1 MKCDRCDNEAN
12 VTVKAIIN
20 GTEHDFHLCNECMEK
35 LSKGDPNLLLD
46 EDFKDGNFKNLDIN
60 DFDWKSLVD
69 KFVPSLDQIIDSYYD
84 YKISKNNF
92 SYDYFSSLKEEACPK
107 CGNSFTNI
115 KSGVFGCPN
124 CYEIDKK
131 LTGEILKAVNNLKK
145 YDGKFPRKHRDFRE
159 VAIKIKN
166 LQEELQKSVEVEDF
180 EKAQDLKEKID
191 ELNMK
196 VRNW

>member
-1 MKCDRCDNEAN
+1 MKCDRCDNEAS

-20 GTEHDFHLCNECMEK
+20 GIEHDFHLCNDCMEK
-35 LSKGDPNLLLD
+35 LSKGEGNFL
-46 EDFKDGNFKNLDIN
+46 FDGNEKDIDIN
-60 DFDWKSLVD
+60 NFDWKSLVD

-92 SYDYFSSLKEEACPK
+92 SYDYFSSLKEETCPK
-107 CGNSFTNI
+107 CGNSLTNI
-115 KSGVFGCPN
+115 KSGVFGCPH

-131 LTGEILKAVNNLKK
+131 LTVEILKAVNNLKK
-145 YDGKFPRKHRDFRE
+145 YDGKFPKKHRDFRE

-166 LQEELQKSVEVEDF
+166 LQEQLQKSVEIEDF

>member
-1 MKCDRCDNEAN
+1 MKCDRCDNEA
-12 VTVKAIIN
+12 TVKAIIN
-20 GTEHDFHLCNECMEK
+20 GIEHDLHLCNDCMEK
-35 LSKGDPNLLLD
+35 LSKGEGNFL
-46 EDFKDGNFKNLDIN
+46 FDGNEKDIDIN
-60 DFDWKSLVD
+60 NFDWKSLVD

-92 SYDYFSSLKEEACPK
+92 SYDYFSSLKEETCPK
-107 CGNSFTNI
+107 CGNSLTNI
-115 KSGVFGCPN
+115 KSGVFGCPY

-131 LTGEILKAVNNLKK
+131 LTVEILKAVNNLKK
-145 YDGKFPRKHRDFRE
+145 YDGKFPKKHRDFRE

-166 LQEELQKSVEVEDF
+166 LQEQLQKSVEIEDF

-196 VRNW
+196 VRN

>member
-20 GTEHDFHLCNECMEK
+20 GIEHDFHLCNDCMEK
-35 LSKGDPNLLLD
+35 LSKGEGNFL
-46 EDFKDGNFKNLDIN
+46 FDGNEKDIDMN
-60 DFDWKSLVD
+60 NFDWKSLVD

-84 YKISKNNF
+84 YKISKNKF
-92 SYDYFSSLKEEACPK
+92 SYDYFSSLKEETCPK
-107 CGNSFTNI
+107 CGNSLTNI
-115 KSGVFGCPN
+115 KSGVFGCPY

-131 LTGEILKAVNNLKK
+131 LTVEILKAVNNLKK
-145 YDGKFPRKHRDFRE
+145 YDGKFPKKHRDFRE

-166 LQEELQKSVEVEDF
+166 LQEQLQKSVEIEDF

-196 VRNW
+196 VRN

>member
-1 MKCDRCDNEAN
+1 MKCDRCDNEAD

-20 GTEHDFHLCNECMEK
+20 GIEHNFHLCNSCMEK
-35 LSKGDPNLLLD
+35 LSKTDSSFLFN
-46 EDFKDGNFKNLDIN
+46 GNEKNIDIN
-60 DFDWKSLVD
+60 DFDWKSLVE

-84 YKISKNNF
+84 YKISKNNYA
-92 SYDYFSSLKEEACPK
+92 YDYFSSLKEETCPK
-107 CGNSFTNI
+107 CGNTFTNI
-115 KSGVFGCPN
+115 KTGVFGCPY

-145 YDGKFPRKHRDFRE
+145 YDGKLPRKQRDFRE
-159 VAIKIKN
+159 VAIKIKS
-166 LQEELQKSVEVEDF
+166 LQEQLQKSVEIEDF

>member
-20 GTEHDFHLCNECMEK
+20 GIEHDFHLCNDCMEK
-35 LSKGDPNLLLD
+35 LSKGEGNFL
-46 EDFKDGNFKNLDIN
+46 FDGNEKDIDIN
-60 DFDWKSLVD
+60 NFDWKSLVD

-92 SYDYFSSLKEEACPK
+92 SYDYFSSLKEETCPK
-107 CGNSFTNI
+107 CGNSLTNI
-115 KSGVFGCPN
+115 KSGVFGCPH
-124 CYEIDKK
+124 CYEIDK
-131 LTGEILKAVNNLKK
+131 LTVEILKAVNNLKK
-145 YDGKFPRKHRDFRE
+145 YDGKFPKKHRDFRE

-166 LQEELQKSVEVEDF
+166 LQEQLQKSVEIEDF

-196 VRNW
+196 VRN

>member
-20 GTEHDFHLCNECMEK
+20 GTEHDFHLCNDCMEK

-46 EDFKDGNFKNLDIN
+46 GDFKNLDMN
-60 DFDWKSLVD
+60 NFDWKSLVD
-69 KFVPSLDQIIDSYYD
+69 KFIPSLDQIIDSYYD

-92 SYDYFSSLKEEACPK
+92 SYDYFSSLKEEICPK

-115 KSGVFGCPN
+115 KSGVFGCPH

-131 LTGEILKAVNNLKK
+131 LTGEILRAVNNLKK
-145 YDGKFPRKHRDFRE
+145 YDGKFPRKQRDFRE

-196 VRNW
+196 VRN

>member
-35 LSKGDPNLLLD
+35 LSKGDGNLLLD

-84 YKISKNNF
+84 YKISKNNY
-92 SYDYFSSLKEEACPK
+92 SYDNISSIKE
-107 CGNSFTNI
+107 
-115 KSGVFGCPN
+115 
-124 CYEIDKK
+124 
-131 LTGEILKAVNNLKK
+131 
-145 YDGKFPRKHRDFRE
+145 
-159 VAIKIKN
+159 
-166 LQEELQKSVEVEDF
+166 
-180 EKAQDLKEKID
+180 
-191 ELNMK
+191 
-196 VRNW
+196 

>member
-35 LSKGDPNLLLD
+35 LSKGDGNLLLD
-46 EDFKDGNFKNLDIN
+46 EDIKDGNFKNLDIN

-92 SYDYFSSLKEEACPK
+92 SYDYFSSLKKEACPK

-115 KSGVFGCPN
+115 KSGVFGCPH

-145 YDGKFPRKHRDFRE
+145 YDGKFPRKQRDFRE

-166 LQEELQKSVEVEDF
+166 LQEELQKSVEIEDF

-196 VRNW
+196 VRN

>member
-20 GTEHDFHLCNECMEK
+20 GTEHDFHLCNDCMEK

-46 EDFKDGNFKNLDIN
+46 GDFKNLDMN
-60 DFDWKSLVD
+60 NFDWKSLVD
-69 KFVPSLDQIIDSYYD
+69 KFIPSLDQIIDSYYD

-92 SYDYFSSLKEEACPK
+92 SYDYFSSLKEEICPK

-115 KSGVFGCPN
+115 KSGVFGCPH

-131 LTGEILKAVNNLKK
+131 LTGEILRAVNNLKK
-145 YDGKFPRKHRDFRE
+145 YDGKFPRKQRDFRE

>member
-1 MKCDRCDNEAN
+1 MKCDRCDNEAS
-12 VTVKAIIN
+12 VTVKAIVN
-20 GTEHDFHLCNECMEK
+20 GTEHDFHLCNDCVQK
-35 LSKGDPNLLLD
+35 LSKGEVTVF
-46 EDFKDGNFKNLDIN
+46 EDYKEVDVNN
-60 DFDWKSLVD
+60 FDWRSLVE

-92 SYDYFSSLKEEACPK
+92 SYDYFSSLKEEHCPE
-107 CGNSFTNI
+107 CGNSVANI
-115 KSGVFGCPN
+115 KAGIFGCPH
-124 CYEIDKK
+124 CYELDKK
-131 LTGEILKAVNNLKK
+131 VSREVLKVVNNLKK

-166 LQEELQKSVEVEDF
+166 LQEQLQKSVEIEDF

>member
-20 GTEHDFHLCNECMEK
+20 GIEHDFHLCNDCMEK
-35 LSKGDPNLLLD
+35 LSKGEGNFL
-46 EDFKDGNFKNLDIN
+46 FDGNEKDIDIN
-60 DFDWKSLVD
+60 NFDWKSLVD

-92 SYDYFSSLKEEACPK
+92 SYDYFSSLKEETCPK
-107 CGNSFTNI
+107 CGNSLTNI
-115 KSGVFGCPN
+115 KSGVFGCPY

-131 LTGEILKAVNNLKK
+131 LTVEILKAVNNLKK
-145 YDGKFPRKHRDFRE
+145 YDGKFPKKHRDFRE

-166 LQEELQKSVEVEDF
+166 LQEELQKSVEIEDF

>member
-1 MKCDRCDNEAN
+1 MKCDRCDNEAS
-12 VTVKAIIN
+12 VTVKAIVN
-20 GTEHDFHLCNECMEK
+20 GTEHDFHLCNDCVQK
-35 LSKGDPNLLLD
+35 LSKGEVTVF
-46 EDFKDGNFKNLDIN
+46 EDYKEVDVNN
-60 DFDWKSLVD
+60 FDWRSLVE

-92 SYDYFSSLKEEACPK
+92 SYDYFSSLTEEHCPE
-107 CGNSFTNI
+107 CGNSVANI
-115 KSGVFGCPN
+115 KAGIFGCPH
-124 CYEIDKK
+124 CYELDKK
-131 LTGEILKAVNNLKK
+131 ISREVLKAVNNLKR

-166 LQEELQKSVEVEDF
+166 LQEQLQKSVEIEDF